1 MRHRFGIRKKI
12 MLTMAFMTII
22 PVLVMGIVSTAQS
35 RNIIKEQTNTLA
47 RKNLIITAQEINE
60 KVDLLY
66 ATIQE
71 LPTNTVVLSGLRR
84 LPDTSEAHLSY
95 QEQLETEL
103 YSARNLL
110 RLKMPSSYA
119 LVFPDGPC
127 YSTYLAPGGDGR
139 NRLDAYAWYQA
150 LSSSNYSRVWYG
162 VSDDLFNL
170 LGGRSLYVAGNL
182 VVDGQTAAVA
192 LLGISTTQMERLL
205 CSSRITTN
213 SLVFLSSSTGDY
225 VISSEG
231 VPPEPGASCAAER
244 RNRPAGTSAR
254 TGFLHADRV
263 SGKSGQMDADN
274 DRAGYRPVSF
284 GLFAF
289 MADGSADFGSLHVH
303 CRHDALY
310 QSLADFPRHSAQRQ
324 HESGAARR
332 SFRAC
337 AAGIGR

>member
-12 MLTMAFMTII
+12 MLTMALMTII

-66 ATIQE
+66 ATVQE
-71 LPTNTVVLSGLRR
+71 LPTNTVVLSGLRY

-162 VSDDLFNL
+162 VTDDLFNL

-192 LLGISTTQMERLL
+192 LLGISTTQLERLL

-231 VPPEPGASCAAER
+231 VPPEPDLFAQPNGGTVRLGLQSH
-244 RNRPAGTSAR
+244 PAFADIHCQVH
-254 TGFLHADRV
+254 TGDGPTKR
-263 SGKSGQMDADN
+263 
-274 DRAGYRPVSF
+274 YRPVSF
-284 GLFAF
+284 GLLAF

-303 CRHDALY
+303 CRHDALH

-324 HESGAARR
+324 HEAGAAR
-332 SFRAC
+332 
-337 AAGIGR
+337 

>member
-12 MLTMAFMTII
+12 MLTMALMTII

-66 ATIQE
+66 ATVQE
-71 LPTNTVVLSGLRR
+71 LPTNTVVLSGLRY

-162 VSDDLFNL
+162 VTDDLFNL
-170 LGGRSLYVAGNL
+170 LGGRSLYVAGTDRPL
-182 VVDGQTAAVA
+182 PW
-192 LLGISTTQMERLL
+192 R
-205 CSSRITTN
+205 CS
-213 SLVFLSSSTGDY
+213 
-225 VISSEG
+225 
-231 VPPEPGASCAAER
+231 A
-244 RNRPAGTSAR
+244 
-254 TGFLHADRV
+254 
-263 SGKSGQMDADN
+263 
-274 DRAGYRPVSF
+274 
-284 GLFAF
+284 
-289 MADGSADFGSLHVH
+289 
-303 CRHDALY
+303 
-310 QSLADFPRHSAQRQ
+310 SAQRSW
-324 HESGAARR
+324 SGCCAVPGSRQTVLFSYPAARETM
-332 SFRAC
+332 
-337 AAGIGR
+337 